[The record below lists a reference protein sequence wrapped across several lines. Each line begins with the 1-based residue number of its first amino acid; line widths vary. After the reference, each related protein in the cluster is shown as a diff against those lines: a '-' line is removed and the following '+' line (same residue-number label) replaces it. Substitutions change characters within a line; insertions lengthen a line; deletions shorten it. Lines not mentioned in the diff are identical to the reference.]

1 MINPFLIK
9 MPSSS
14 QFSLFKSIMAMNY
27 NCNTHQVKERVG
39 AVRLWEL
46 PTKAGCFSLLRC
58 SQLPQLQ
65 LQSVQFD
72 RSGALGQRLGNP
84 YNPEGWGGPEKCF
97 WLTQCEVQ
105 PRFSKSSLDFA
116 SCSLGHTAA
125 LPSTPW
131 DKLSFFAAQFAYL

>member
-1 MINPFLIK
+1 

-105 PRFSKSSLDFA
+105 PRFSKSLDFA

-125 LPSTPW
+125 SALNALGQTI
-131 DKLSFFAAQFAYL
+131 FFCSSVCLFIKQW